1 MSKDQGNIYFY
12 LMKDSFHRT
21 EGDINLSDSRK
32 AWYAVISDGN
42 TQHYL
47 DADARYFLHQSMS
60 SPCLDVLESCEG
72 IYITDLSGKRYMD
85 FHGNNVHQVG
95 YKNRYVME
103 QVKAQM
109 DILPFSPRRY
119 TNKPAVELAEKLAGL
134 FPDDLNRVL
143 FAPGGTSAIGMA
155 LKLAR
160 VVTGR
165 HKVVSLW
172 DSFHGASLD
181 AISAGGEQVFRKGM
195 GPLMPGVERIPP
207 PTTYRGVF
215 GDDGNDIKY
224 AEYLEYVIEKEGEIG
239 AFIAETV
246 RNTDVQLPSKAY
258 WKKVREICTRHGVV
272 LILDEI
278 AIAFGR
284 TGKMFAFEHY
294 DITPDIVC
302 LGKGLGAGIMPI
314 AAMVARDSYN
324 IAADVSLGHYTHEKS
339 PLGCVAA
346 KAMLEYIEQNNILQ
360 KVNDDADFMR
370 AALYEMKEK
379 YPVIG
384 DVRGIGLLW
393 GIELV
398 KNRTTKE
405 KAIEES
411 EFVLYE
417 CLRNGLSFKIS
428 QGNVLQ
434 LSPPLIITRDQL
446 KEAVAIVES
455 AIAKIS

>member
-215 GDDGNDIKY
+215 EDDGNDIKY